1 MNISVVQSICVAIV
15 FVFLLGIYIVYV
27 MVSFHFMNTF
37 KRKIDTSSETINVL
51 IFQKFQSLYEVSNIL
66 LKLGYDNPKLLD
78 FIKNAK
84 IKTYEKVDAKS
95 FDSIFNEA
103 EKTYS
108 TVKSVCINLKSTD
121 DTKEL
126 VNILK
131 TIDDLN
137 KKYFETIQLYNTY
150 VVGFN
155 YWRNL
160 FFTKWVKVL
169 FKKDE
174 IDTIK

>member
-1 MNISVVQSICVAIV
+1 MEISIVQSVCIGII
-15 FVFLLGIYIVYV
+15 FLFLLCVYIVYV
-27 MVSFHFMNTF
+27 MVSFHFMKNF

-51 IFQKFQSLYEVSNIL
+51 IFQKFQNLYEISNIL

-78 FIKNAK
+78 FIKNQKTIKYKKIEAK
-84 IKTYEKVDAKS
+84 N
-95 FDSIFNEA
+95 FDNVYNDT

-108 TVKSVCINLKSTD
+108 IIKSVCVNLKNSD
-121 DTKEL
+121 DTREL

-131 TIDDLN
+131 TIDELN

-169 FKKDE
+169 FRKDE